1 MAHYDKI
8 PALLDNLITCSVA
21 EAARRV
27 GITPQTV
34 WNYLVRSKTGD
45 PKLQEIEFCG
55 VVAPFHVQLAN
66 CRVLMAA
73 QVEQNALE
81 RARDGCY
88 ADVFFQGER
97 QYERVKKEAYA
108 AWSDA
113 DIEALGCESEAYE
126 LRPTKQW
133 LKPSDALVIKMLESW
148 HKKYRPHAQVDVQYG
163 GVLRLERPDER
174 TAKTVDAKPIFEDA
188 EETERRGGHLALA
201 RPAKNSA
208 ELDQWHAAG
217 EFKPQPVKFV
227 DAQGQRTELVAAPD
241 PLLSRTADQASKTQ
255 SATAPPAPPIAPRSP
270 APTTVP
276 QRAPA
281 GPQYASG
288 DGRERLGRGV
298 PPKGGFKVA

>member
-8 PALLDNLITCSVA
+8 PALLDNLITGSVA

-34 WNYLVRSKTGD
+34 WNYLVRSKMGD
-45 PKLQEIEFCG
+45 PKLQDIEFCG

-66 CRVLMAA
+66 CRALMAA
-73 QVEQNALE
+73 QIEQNALE

-88 ADVFFQGER
+88 VDVFFQGVR
-97 QYERVKKEAYA
+97 QYERVKKQQYA
-108 AWSDA
+108 DWSDA
-113 DIEALGCESEAYE
+113 DIEALGCENDAYE

-148 HKKYRPHAQVDVQYG
+148 QKKYRPHAQVDVQYG

-174 TAKTVDAKPIFEDA
+174 TARTVDAKPIFEDT
-188 EETERRGGHLALA
+188 EEVERRGGHLALA

-208 ELDQWHAAG
+208 ELDQWNAAG
-217 EFKPQPVKFV
+217 EFKPQPVTFV
-227 DAQGQRTELVAAPD
+227 DAQGQRTDLVAAPD
-241 PLLSRTADQASKTQ
+241 PLLSRMADQASKERT
-255 SATAPPAPPIAPRSP
+255 AAAPPALPVAPRSP
-270 APTTVP
+270 APTTMP
-276 QRAPA
+276 PPAPPA
-281 GPQYASG
+281 RSVG
-288 DGRERLGRGV
+288 DGRERLGRGL